1 MYKVYVIYNIKRNI
15 CFNFST
21 ELKQKILIY
30 NIQAFYN
37 MLIITLNTLDDSKY
51 TPLGLVRG
59 TIVHSVSFFRDIIGN
74 LTGLLG
80 GKNSAI
86 NKKIDDVYA
95 EAISELEAY
104 TKRTYPNATAISG
117 VEISLTEMREFIIC
131 VATGTAVVE
140 SSKRQPNPAPA
151 PAPVPVQK
159 LNQNPNQYP
168 NQILKS
174 TAIAPIGGSMKS
186 KTKRVSHNSHK
197 SRKHRR

>member
-1 MYKVYVIYNIKRNI
+1 
-15 CFNFST
+15 
-21 ELKQKILIY
+21 
-30 NIQAFYN
+30 
-37 MLIITLNTLDDSKY
+37 MLIITLNALDDSKY
-51 TPLGLVRG
+51 TPQGLVRG

-95 EAISELEAY
+95 EAIAELEAY
-104 TKRTYPNATAISG
+104 TKRTYPNATAIAG

-131 VATGTAVVE
+131 VATGTAVIE
-140 SSKRQPNPAPA
+140 SSKRPNPAPVQNL
-151 PAPVPVQK
+151 PANLPVNPPA
-159 LNQNPNQYP
+159 NQM
-168 NQILKS
+168 LKS
-174 TAIAPIGGSMKS
+174 IPIPQMRFPVAAGGSRNG